1 MNLTIVRLFWIG
13 EIEMEKIK
21 TKDKILLAALDLF
34 SERGYDEASI
44 DMIAEAVGIKGPSI
58 YTHYKGKEDILNSL
72 IAMMEQ
78 RYDENFGNTFN
89 LEKIPKSLDEFKEDC
104 LRRIEFTMK
113 DAQIKKVRRFCA
125 KEQYRDEKIAALTS
139 KHQLTGNQ
147 EMYALMLEKMM
158 EKNLI
163 RKLDSSLLAL
173 EIVAPVSILLG
184 IADREPDRID
194 EVWNRINAYLD
205 HFITIYGMEKEA

>member
-1 MNLTIVRLFWIG
+1 
-13 EIEMEKIK
+13 MEKIK

-89 LEKIPKSLDEFKEDC
+89 LEKIPKSSDEFKEDC
-104 LRRIEFTMK
+104 LRRIEFTIK
-113 DAQIKKVRRFCA
+113 DAQIKKVRRFCN

>member
-1 MNLTIVRLFWIG
+1 MK
-13 EIEMEKIK
+13 KIK

-44 DMIAEAVGIKGPSI
+44 DLIAEAVGIKGPSI
-58 YTHYKGKEDILNSL
+58 YAHYKGKEDILSSL
-72 IAMMEQ
+72 ISMMEQ

-89 LEKIPKSLDEFKEDC
+89 LEKIPESLDEFKEDC

-139 KHQLTGNQ
+139 KHQLTENQ
-147 EMYALMLEKMM
+147 EMFAVMLEKMM
-158 EKNLI
+158 EKKLI
-163 RKLDSSLLAL
+163 RRFEPRLLAL
-173 EIVAPVSILLG
+173 ELVAPASLMLG
-184 IADREPDRID
+184 IVDREPDRIN
-194 EVWNRINAYLD
+194 EMWTQIEAHLD
-205 HFITIYGMEKEA
+205 HFIEIYGIREKE